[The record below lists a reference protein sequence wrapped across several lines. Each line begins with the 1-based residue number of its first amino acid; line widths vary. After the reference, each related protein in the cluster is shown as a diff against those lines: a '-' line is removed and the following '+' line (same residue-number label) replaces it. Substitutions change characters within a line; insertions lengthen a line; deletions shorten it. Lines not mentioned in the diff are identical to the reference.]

1 MTWTGIIIFT
11 IVICVIASVGEYR
24 AQRKASELP
33 FNDMTATSEDD
44 TAAYHG
50 QERAV

>member
-1 MTWTGIIIFT
+1 MNGLIIFT
-11 IVICVIASVGEYR
+11 IIVCVIAGVAEYL
-24 AQRKASELP
+24 AQRKANELP